1 MRLVRIGRLRNAL
14 SACNVLETASDLKV
28 STGRN
33 YCESLEGGEGKEL
46 TDTQLP
52 ESADIV
58 KNPAAIEFCG
68 AIRLSWESGSIDY
81 SIMGDGAT
89 ILAPASEN
97 IKNADVT
104 QIRRMVRI
112 ENRTSYYE
120 YICNEQKA
128 DELVL

>member
-1 MRLVRIGRLRNAL
+1 
-14 SACNVLETASDLKV
+14 
-28 STGRN
+28 
-33 YCESLEGGEGKEL
+33 
-46 TDTQLP
+46 
-52 ESADIV
+52 
-58 KNPAAIEFCG
+58 
-68 AIRLSWESGSIDY
+68 
-81 SIMGDGAT
+81 MGDGAT